1 MEVEPLAIADVK
13 CLTPARHGDH
23 RGFFSEVYNRDR
35 LAAAGIDVTFVQD
48 NHSFSAERGTVR
60 GLHFQVPP
68 FAQDKLVRVTRGAVF
83 DVAVDLR
90 RGSPSFGRHVHA
102 VLSAEAWN
110 QLFVPAGFAHG
121 LMTLAPDTEIIY
133 KVSARYAPEHDRGL
147 FWNDPA
153 LAIPWPIPAA
163 EAILSERD
171 RRQPRFSEF
180 VTPFSYGAP
189 TNSD

>member
-1 MEVEPLAIADVK
+1 MEVEPLAIAAVK
-13 CLTPARHGDH
+13 RLTPARHGDH

-35 LAAAGIDVTFVQD
+35 LAAAGIDVAFVQD

-60 GLHFQVPP
+60 GLHFQAPP
-68 FAQDKLVRVTRGAVF
+68 FAQDKLVRVTKGAVF
-83 DVAVDLR
+83 DVAVDVR
-90 RGSPSFGRHVHA
+90 RGSPTFGHHVHA
-102 VLSAEAWN
+102 ELSAEAWN

-133 KVSARYAPEHDRGL
+133 KVSARYAPEHDHGL

-153 LAIPWPIPAA
+153 LGIPWPIPAA

-171 RRQPRFSEF
+171 RRQPRFSDF
-180 VTPFSYGAP
+180 ATPFVYDPA
-189 TNSD
+189 TT